1 MKRIFLILGLLMS
14 TTACAPYPRYS
25 VGRTN
30 TPREVI
36 PDGTV
41 PTTNDYL
48 RFGSIVQQYIGKPY
62 AGRSKFQP
70 GLDCSLFTQEVI
82 RAYAH
87 KDIGRT
93 VVDQYA
99 AGTDIARNRMMPG
112 DLVFFETERDRI
124 SHVGVF
130 VGFNSF
136 IHASSSQGVII
147 SGLSEEYWA
156 KRFVGCKRVLDLP
169 SGKPEKKPE
178 KKSDRKWEAEYKK
191 KYGHK

>member
-1 MKRIFLILGLLMS
+1 MKRIVLTLGLLVSMA
-14 TTACAPYPRYS
+14 ACAPYPRYS

-30 TPREVI
+30 TPREVV

-62 AGRSKFQP
+62 AGRSRFQP

-82 RAYAH
+82 KTYAH

-93 VVDQYA
+93 VVDQYSD
-99 AGTDIARNRMMPG
+99 GLDIPRNRMMPG
-112 DLVFFETERDRI
+112 DLVFFETERDHI
-124 SHVGVF
+124 SHVGIF

-136 IHASSSQGVII
+136 VHASSSQGVII

-169 SGKPEKKPE
+169 DGKTGKKPD
-178 KKSDRKWEAEYKK
+178 KKSERKWEAEYRK

>member
-1 MKRIFLILGLLMS
+1 MTRIILISVLLALMA
-14 TTACAPYPRYS
+14 ACTPYPRYS

-30 TPREVI
+30 TPKEVI

-41 PTTNDYL
+41 PSTNDYL
-48 RFGSIVQQYIGKPY
+48 RFGAIVQQYIGKPY
-62 AGRSKFQP
+62 AGRSTYQP

-82 RAYAH
+82 RSYAH

-93 VVDQYA
+93 VADQYA
-99 AGTDIARNRMMPG
+99 AGLDIPRNRMMPG
-112 DLVFFETERDRI
+112 DLVFFETERDRV
-124 SHVGVF
+124 SHVGIF

-136 IHASSSQGVII
+136 VHASSSQGVII

-169 SGKPEKKPE
+169 SGKPEQ
-178 KKSDRKWEAEYKK
+178 KSDQKARRKWEEEYKK
-191 KYGHK
+191 RYGHK